1 MFLRF
6 VIITNYHRNSQ
17 LLSKTQYKTLLDQ
30 SVELAQLRIKVTKM
44 ENLIKKKSIDIK
56 KLHRRNRY
64 LENML
69 EKERSEEENTEDPGT
84 QENTENQPNSSVRN
98 F

>member
-1 MFLRF
+1 M
-6 VIITNYHRNSQ
+6 VCHYHRNFQ

-69 EKERSEEENTEDPGT
+69 EKERSEEENTEDRST
-84 QENTENQPNSSVRN
+84 QENTEDQPNSSVRN
-98 F
+98 FQ